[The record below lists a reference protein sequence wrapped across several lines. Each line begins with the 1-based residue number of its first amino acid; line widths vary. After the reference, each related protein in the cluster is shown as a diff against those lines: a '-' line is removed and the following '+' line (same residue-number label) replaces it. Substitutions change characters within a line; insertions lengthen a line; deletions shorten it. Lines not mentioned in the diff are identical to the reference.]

1 MATGAG
7 VELCMTLARVHLTN
21 VSTAVELIGVRTAP
35 CTDAHERH
43 TIATQLPLDISSAAH
58 ETKGIAKGRLLTA
71 VAALTGEV
79 RS

>member
-7 VELCMTLARVHLTN
+7 VELCMIPARVHLTN
-21 VSTAVELIGVRTAP
+21 VLAAVGTIGARIAP

-43 TIATQLPLDISSAAH
+43 TFATQLPLDTLSTAH